1 MFGLGPAE
9 VILVL
14 LIALIVFGPGR
25 LPEIGQAMGKSIR
38 EFRDATSGITD
49 EINRELQA
57 TEQAAR
63 VESKSK
69 KASATS
75 GTTGETSRDEDKSNT
90 AENEEKPADDS
101 A

>member
-9 VILVL
+9 IILVL
-14 LIALIVFGPGR
+14 IIALIVFGPGR
-25 LPEIGQAMGKSIR
+25 LPEIGQALGKSIR

-63 VESKSK
+63 GEEPSKTK
-69 KASATS
+69 
-75 GTTGETSRDEDKSNT
+75 
-90 AENEEKPADDS
+90 EKPADDS
-101 A
+101 E